1 MSKRAPELLLNDILQ
16 CAENIFEYTE
26 GQTYSKFIDD
36 RKTVDAVV
44 RNMEIIGEAS
54 NRLPDEYKTQ
64 MSAIDWHKIRGRRNR
79 IVHHYS
85 GIDEQIIWSVK
96 EDYLPQLVA
105 QIINYLN
112 IQ

>member
-1 MSKRAPELLLNDILQ
+1 V
-16 CAENIFEYTE
+16 CGEYLRIH
-26 GQTYSKFIDD
+26 GGPDLFQFH
-36 RKTVDAVV
+36 RRQKTVDAVV

-54 NRLPDEYKTQ
+54 NRLPDEYKAQ
-64 MSAIDWHKIRGRRNR
+64 MSAIDWHKIRGLRNR

-105 QIINYLN
+105 QINNYLN